1 MMRPEMY
8 QVFAFI
14 VLSLGFFTLSVFFL
28 WKNHFRLRAL
38 NQNKP
43 CSTYLKMRLEI
54 IKIFNKSVDDEDS
67 GTRFGRILVVL
78 R

>member
-1 MMRPEMY
+1 MRPEMY
-8 QVFAFI
+8 QVFTFS
-14 VLSLGFFTLSVFFL
+14 VLSLGFLTLSVFFL
-28 WKNHFRLRAL
+28 WKNNFRLRAL

-54 IKIFNKSVDDEDS
+54 IKIFNKIVEVGDS
-67 GTRFGRILVVL
+67 GTRFGRILRIL